1 MPTFFPGLAEGTR
14 NLSAENTSRTSANRR
29 NRKNKYS
36 GGLESPA
43 RERRE
48 KRGNKERPL
57 CNRYR

>member
-1 MPTFFPGLAEGTR
+1 LTLERKPK
-14 NLSAENTSRTSANRR
+14 RR
-29 NRKNKYS
+29 EKNKYS

-57 CNRYR
+57 CNRCR